1 MKQVLFSFMKRHA
14 TLLLL
19 VGGVAGYVLISGTTG
34 SCPACVAITQ
44 AVGIPSLVSSAEA
57 APAGE
62 ARKAPAWKLTDLDGK
77 AVSSA
82 DFEGKVILL
91 DFWATWC
98 PPCRM
103 MIPGMVEL
111 QETYREKGLVIIGV
125 SLDEQGPEVVRKF
138 NKEFN
143 VNYTSLMGTEKVVED
158 FGGIRGIP
166 TSFLIDRDGN
176 IVRKHVGYLPK
187 EKLETDIKPLL

>member
-1 MKQVLFSFMKRHA
+1 MVNVIVSFMKKNA

-19 VGGVAGYVLISGTTG
+19 VGGLVGYVLISGTTG

-57 APAGE
+57 APANE

-77 AVSSA
+77 EVSSA
-82 DFEGKVILL
+82 DFEGKVVLL

-111 QETYREKGLVIIGV
+111 QETYGERGLVIIGV
-125 SLDEQGPEVVRKF
+125 SLDEQGPEVVRQF
-138 NKEFN
+138 NEEFK
-143 VNYTSLMGTEKVVED
+143 VNYTSLMGNEKVVED

-166 TSFLIDRDGN
+166 TSFLIDRQGN
-176 IVRKHVGYLPK
+176 IVRRHVGYVPK
-187 EKLETDIKPLL
+187 EKLEAEIKPLL